1 MFNKC
6 CFSESY
12 MFNKCCFSES
22 YMFNKCCFSESYMF
36 NKLEE
41 IAKSAEPRTPV
52 LGGMISK
59 ALEPRNVNADVSN
72 NHFDRP

>member
-1 MFNKC
+1 
-6 CFSESY
+6 
-12 MFNKCCFSES
+12 
-22 YMFNKCCFSESYMF
+22 MF

-59 ALEPRNVNADVSN
+59 ALEPRNVNADVSHN
-72 NHFDRP
+72 LYYNSPFKSLSVGVRKLQVAILA